1 MYGIHREVL
10 HYLIMKNAVVYMRI
24 WNNALLSNGAIKFGK
39 ILLFVTGILKKV
51 TKFFVTVVETRLS
64 VHRQETGPYSQ
75 HLLRICVACNNT

>member
-39 ILLFVTGILKKV
+39 ILLFVTSILKKV

-75 HLLRICVACNNT
+75 HLFVACNNT

>member
-10 HYLIMKNAVVYMRI
+10 HYLIMNNALVYMRI

-39 ILLFVTGILKKV
+39 ILLFVTSIKKV
-51 TKFFVTVVETRLS
+51 TKFFVTVVETHLS

-75 HLLRICVACNNT
+75 HLLRIFVACNNT